1 MIKLFGLRW
10 SGIVALARL
19 YLNEAS
25 FRQDVGSKKT
35 AHHASRVDADRPFQ
49 LVYFWP
55 RRVAINHEGRTVPQ
69 VGPSWTAFGFGALTR
84 FAVAVHPGTGGSGGG
99 GFFSPGLLGKKPPV
113 KNRVFHP
120 PKVGGGVFFWKN
132 PQFS

>member
-19 YLNEAS
+19 DLNEAS

-84 FAVAVHPGTGGSGGG
+84 FAVAVHHLNAGHDAGGLFLPRFIG
-99 GFFSPGLLGKKPPV
+99 
-113 KNRVFHP
+113 
-120 PKVGGGVFFWKN
+120 
-132 PQFS
+132 